1 MALIED
7 RSVEVTAPLPGMVP
21 EESEE
26 QVSPQRAAE
35 RLRNAMA
42 VAYHDQ
48 AELNRELVEE
58 DWEVSVETWPEY
70 EEA

>member
-1 MALIED
+1 VKPPDSDAD
-7 RSVEVTAPLPGMVP
+7 RADDQ
-21 EESEE
+21 E

-48 AELNRELVEE
+48 SEADRELVEE
-58 DWEVSVETWPEY
+58 DWAVSVETWPEY
-70 EEA
+70 EDA